1 MIINNKQ
8 INIWRGQDIPPTLY
22 HIWLFN
28 ESELKIYNGV
38 EWITIIDSIN
48 IAERLI
54 ELSDKID
61 NLRDD
66 FESTTINGKLI
77 KDNPILNSGDINNT
91 VNGTYINTESLAN
104 NLQKIDKLLVTQ
116 ILE

>member
-22 HIWLFN
+22 HLWLYN

-38 EWITIIDSIN
+38 EWITVIDSIN

-54 ELSDKID
+54 ELSNKID
-61 NLRDD
+61 NL
-66 FESTTINGKLI
+66 
-77 KDNPILNSGDINNT
+77 SG
-91 VNGTYINTESLAN
+91 
-104 NLQKIDKLLVTQ
+104 
-116 ILE
+116 

>member
-8 INIWRGQDIPPTLY
+8 INIWRGSDVPPTLY

-54 ELSDKID
+54 ELSDKNEKEYNQQYIGKEVEVLLEEREGEYLKGHTTNYMVVKMKTNE
-61 NLRDD
+61 NL
-66 FESTTINGKLI
+66 ENTI
-77 KDNPILNSGDINNT
+77 
-91 VNGTYINTESLAN
+91 
-104 NLQKIDKLLVTQ
+104 QKIIVQ
-116 ILE
+116 

>member
-1 MIINNKQ
+1 MIINNKP
-8 INIWRGQDIPPTLY
+8 INIWRGSDVPPTLY

-77 KDNPILNSGDINNT
+77 KDNPILNSGHINNT
-91 VNGTYINTESLAN
+91 INGTYINTGFITS

-116 ILE
+116 ILD

>member
-8 INIWRGQDIPPTLY
+8 INIWRGQDTPPTLY
-22 HIWLFN
+22 HLWLYN

-38 EWITIIDSIN
+38 EWITVIDSIN

-54 ELSDKID
+54 ELSNKID

-66 FESTTINGKLI
+66 IESTTINGKLI
-77 KDNPILNSGDINNT
+77 KDNPILNSGDISNT
-91 VNGTYINTESLAN
+91 INGTYINTGSITS

>member
-22 HIWLFN
+22 HLWLYN

-38 EWITIIDSIN
+38 EWITVIDSIN

-66 FESTTINGKLI
+66 FETKTVNGKLI
-77 KDNPILNSGDINNT
+77 KNNPILNSGDINNT

-104 NLQKIDKLLVTQ
+104 N
-116 ILE
+116 

>member
-8 INIWRGQDIPPTLY
+8 INIWRGSDAPPTLY

-66 FESTTINGKLI
+66 FEAKTVNGKLI

-91 VNGTYINTESLAN
+91 INGTYINTESITS